1 MIVGAIKQKSCKTS
15 KESWSSTTTGPKARL
30 CDFYYKL
37 AIPKQKTMSR
47 AVVVFVS
54 VIFTLY
60 AVTSFAQKKKDDSPK
75 GKHKSSTFSGL
86 KFRSIGPAFTSGRI
100 ADLAVNPNNTSEYYV
115 AVASG
120 GVWKTNNAGNTYEPI
135 FDGQGSY
142 SIGCVTIDPENEH
155 VVWVGTGE
163 NNNQR
168 SVAYGDGIYKSE
180 DGGKSWKNKGLKT
193 SEHIGKI
200 IVDPRNSNVVYVA
213 AMGPLWKKGGERGV
227 YKTTDGGETWK
238 RVLNIDEYTGVTDII
253 MDPRSPDVIYA
264 ASEQR
269 MRHVFTYIGGGP
281 GSGIHKSTDG
291 GKTWKKLKSGL
302 PSVDVGRIGLAIS
315 PVNPDYVFAIIEAS
329 DKKGGFFRSTN
340 RGASWKKM
348 SDYSTSGNY
357 YQEIICDPKDVDKVF
372 SMNTWLH
379 HTEDGGKS
387 FKRTGEKDK
396 HVDNHCIWIDPADT
410 DHWRIGCDG
419 GIYET
424 WDHATNW
431 QYKANLPVT
440 QFYKLAIDNTE
451 PFYYVYGGTQDNN
464 TQGGPSRTTSNT
476 GIVNADW
483 YITLGGDGFEAAI
496 DPTDP
501 NIVYSQAQY
510 GWLARY
516 DKKSGERL
524 GIKPQTGKGEPAL
537 RWNWDAPLLISPH
550 KNTRLYF
557 AANKLFR
564 SEDRGSSWKAVSPDL
579 TRQIDRNTLEVMG
592 RVWGM
597 DAVMKNKS
605 TTKYGNIVAFDESPK
620 QENLL
625 YVGTDDGLLQVS
637 DNGGTT
643 WIKYDKFPGVPE
655 TTYVNDIVTSQH
667 DANTVYV
674 AFNNHKRGDFKPY
687 ILKSVDKGKS
697 WTAIQGNLPDR
708 GSVYA
713 IAEDHVNP
721 NLLFVGTEFGLYF
734 SLDGGNDWTKLGAG
748 LPTIAIRDI
757 EIQKRENDLVLASF
771 GRGFYILD
779 DYTPLR
785 TYRKG
790 IADKGAHIFPVKDA
804 LMFVDSR
811 PLGGRGK
818 GSQGASYYTAN
829 NPPIGATFTYMIK
842 DTLRTIKE
850 ERQKKEKKLVKA
862 GQKVPYPSFAMMR
875 AEDSEEKSY
884 LIFTISDA
892 SGNEVR
898 KIKTDAS
905 NGMKRITWDFRY
917 ADVSPI
923 KLKETKVGRY
933 GERSSGPIALPGK
946 YSVSIAKSENGV
958 ITALGEPVSFNCVT
972 LDNTTLPA
980 RDKAALLAFQR
991 ELDDF
996 RRVLITAGESKSSAD
1011 KKLKHIKVAVQTAP
1025 EVPLELMKKVKAVES
1040 QLEEIGIK
1048 LYGDRSLAKRDYE
1061 TYPGISGRVSIAVW
1075 GMWRATSAPT
1085 QTNIDAL
1092 KIAKEEYEPVKA
1104 SLKLAIA
1111 TVKELEGEMDKY
1123 KAPYTPGRK
1132 LEKKF

>member
-1 MIVGAIKQKSCKTS
+1 MSIIFML
-15 KESWSSTTTGPKARL
+15 SS
-30 CDFYYKL
+30 
-37 AIPKQKTMSR
+37 IE
-47 AVVVFVS
+47 
-54 VIFTLY
+54 TL
-60 AVTSFAQKKKDDSPK
+60 AQKKKDDSVK

-86 KFRSIGPAFTSGRI
+86 KFRSIGPALTSGRI
-100 ADLAVNPNNTSEYYV
+100 ADIAVNPKNTSEYYV

-120 GVWKTNNAGNTYEPI
+120 GVWKTTNAGNTYNPI

-155 VVWVGTGE
+155 VIWVGTGE

-200 IVDPRNSNVVYVA
+200 IVDPRNSDVVYVA

-227 YKTTDGGETWK
+227 YKTTDGGEKWS
-238 RVLNIDEYTGVTDII
+238 RVLNIDEYTGVTDIVI
-253 MDPRSPDVIYA
+253 DPRNPDVIYA
-264 ASEQR
+264 AAEQR

-302 PSVDVGRIGLAIS
+302 PSVDMGRIGLAIS

-357 YQEIICDPKDVDKVF
+357 YQEIICDPKDVDKIF

-387 FKRTGEKDK
+387 FKATGEKNK
-396 HVDNHCIWIDPADT
+396 HVDNHCIWIDPEDT

-440 QFYKLAIDNTE
+440 QFYKLAVDNTE
-451 PFYYVYGGTQDNN
+451 PFYHIYGGTQDNN
-464 TQGGPSRTTSNT
+464 TQGGPSRTTSNS
-476 GIVNADW
+476 GIVNSDW

-496 DPTDP
+496 DPLDP

-516 DKKSGERL
+516 DKKSGEKL
-524 GIKPQTGKGEPAL
+524 GIKPQPGKGEPAL

-564 SEDRGSSWKAVSPDL
+564 SEDRGSSWTVISPDL
-579 TRQIDRNTLEVMG
+579 TRQIDRNKLPIMG
-592 RVWGM
+592 KVWSM
-597 DAVMKNKS
+597 DAVMKSKS
-605 TTKYGNIVAFDESPK
+605 TTIYGNIVAFDESSK
-620 QENLL
+620 QEDLL

-667 DANTVYV
+667 NANTVYV

-687 ILKSVDKGKS
+687 ILKSTDKGKS
-697 WTAIQGNLPDR
+697 WTAIQGNLPAR

-721 NLLFVGTEFGLYF
+721 KLLFAGTEFGLFF
-734 SLDGGNDWTKLGAG
+734 SLDGGNDWTRIKAG

-785 TYRKG
+785 TYRKD
-790 IADKGAHIFPVKDA
+790 IAAKGAHIFPVKDA

-811 PLGGRGK
+811 PLGGRNK
-818 GSQGASYYTAN
+818 GSQGASYYTAP
-829 NPPIGATFTYMIK
+829 NPPIGATFTYIIN

-850 ERQKKEKKLVKA
+850 KRQKAEKKLAKA
-862 GQKVPYPSFAMMR
+862 GKNVVYPSFEMMR
-875 AEDSEEKSY
+875 AEDSEEKPY
-884 LIFTISDA
+884 LLFTIKDEK
-892 SGNEVR
+892 GNEVR
-898 KIKTDAS
+898 KIRTGAS
-905 NGMKRITWDFRY
+905 NGIKRLTWDFRY
-917 ADVSPI
+917 ADVSAI
-923 KLKETKVGRY
+923 KLKKNKVGRY
-933 GERSSGPIALPGK
+933 GEESSGPIALPGR
-946 YSVSIAKSENGV
+946 YTVSLAKSENGV
-958 ITALGEPVSFNCVT
+958 INPIGEPVAFNCVT
-972 LDNTTLPA
+972 LNNATLPA
-980 RDKAALLAFQR
+980 KDKAALLAFQR

-996 RRVLITAGESKSSAD
+996 RRVLITAGKAKSDAD
-1011 KKLKHIKVAVQTAP
+1011 RKLKHIKVAVQITP
-1025 EVPLELMKKVKAVES
+1025 NLPLELMKKVKSVEK
-1040 QLEEIGIK
+1040 QLGGIGIK
-1048 LYGDRSLAKRDYE
+1048 LYGDRSLSKREYE
-1061 TYPGISGRVSIAVW
+1061 TYPGIRDRVSSAVW

-1092 KIAKEEYEPVKA
+1092 KIARAEYEPVKV
-1104 SLKLAIA
+1104 SLKQAIE
-1111 TVKELEGEMDKY
+1111 TIKGLEAEMDKY
-1123 KAPYTPGRK
+1123 RAPYTPGRK
-1132 LEKKF
+1132 IEKRF

>member
-1 MIVGAIKQKSCKTS
+1 MKRGILLLTLIIYIFNF
-15 KESWSSTTTGPKARL
+15 TTT
-30 CDFYYKL
+30 
-37 AIPKQKTMSR
+37 
-47 AVVVFVS
+47 
-54 VIFTLY
+54 
-60 AVTSFAQKKKDDSPK
+60 FAQKKKDDNPK
-75 GKHKSSTFSGL
+75 GKHKSATFSGL
-86 KFRSIGPAFTSGRI
+86 KFRSIGPALTSGRI
-100 ADLAVNPNNTSEYYV
+100 ADIAVNPNNTSEYYV

-120 GVWKTNNAGNTYEPI
+120 GVWKTTNAGNTYSPI

-155 VVWVGTGE
+155 VIWVGTGE

-168 SVAYGDGIYKSE
+168 SVAYGDGIYKSI

-200 IVDPRNSNVVYVA
+200 IVDPRNSDVVYVA

-227 YKTTDGGETWK
+227 YKTTDGGEKWT

-253 MDPRSPDVIYA
+253 MDPRNPNVLYA

-291 GKTWKKLKSGL
+291 GKTWTKLKSGL

-329 DKKGGFFRSTN
+329 DKKGGFYRSTN
-340 RGASWKKM
+340 RGGSWKKM

-357 YQEIICDPKDVDKVF
+357 YQEIICDPKNIDKIF

-379 HTEDGGKS
+379 HTEDGGKT
-387 FKRTGEKDK
+387 FKKTGEKDK
-396 HVDNHCIWIDPADT
+396 HVDNHCIWIDPTDT

-424 WDHATNW
+424 WDHASNW
-431 QYKANLPVT
+431 QYKAHLPVT
-440 QFYKLAIDNTE
+440 QFYKLAIDNTK
-451 PFYYVYGGTQDNN
+451 PFYHVYGGTQDNN
-464 TQGGPSRTTSNT
+464 TQGGPSRTTNNS
-476 GIVNADW
+476 GIVNSDW

-496 DPTDP
+496 DPEDP

-516 DKKSGERL
+516 DKKSGQKL
-524 GIKPQTGKGEPAL
+524 GIKPQPGKGEPAL

-564 SEDRGSSWKAVSPDL
+564 TEDRGSSWKVISPDL
-579 TRQIDRNTLEVMG
+579 TRQIDRNKLSIMG
-592 RVWGM
+592 KVWSM

-605 TTKYGNIVAFDESPK
+605 TTMYGNIVAFDESPK
-620 QENLL
+620 QEDLL

-637 DNGGTT
+637 ADGGTT
-643 WIKYDKFPGVPE
+643 WVKHDKFPGVPE

-667 DANTVYV
+667 DASTVYV

-687 ILKSVDKGKS
+687 VLKSTDKGKS
-697 WTAIQGNLPDR
+697 WTAIQGNLPSR

-721 NLLFVGTEFGLYF
+721 KLLFVGTEFGLFF
-734 SLDGGNDWTKLGAG
+734 SLDGGMDWTQMKAG

-757 EIQKRENDLVLASF
+757 EIQKEENDLVLASF

-779 DYTPLR
+779 DYSPLR
-785 TYRKG
+785 TYRKD
-790 IADKGAHIFPVKDA
+790 IAANGSYIFPIKNA
-804 LMFVDSR
+804 LMFIDSR

-818 GSQGASYYTAN
+818 GSQGASYFTAE
-829 NPPIGATFTYMIK
+829 NPPIGATFTYVIR
-842 DTLRTIKE
+842 DTLRTNKE
-850 ERQKKEKKLVKA
+850 TRQKQEKMLLKEGKTIS
-862 GQKVPYPSFAMMR
+862 YPSYEQMR
-875 AEDSEEKSY
+875 IEDNEEKPY
-884 LIFTISDA
+884 LLFTIKDA
-892 SGNEVR
+892 KKKEIR

-905 NGMKRITWDFRY
+905 NGIKRITWDFKY
-917 ADVSPI
+917 ADLSAI
-923 KLKETKVGRY
+923 RLKERKVGRY
-933 GERSSGPIALPGK
+933 GERSTGPIALPGK
-946 YSVSIAKSENGV
+946 YSVSMAKSENGV
-958 ITALGEPVSFNCVT
+958 ITQLGEPVSFTIKT
-972 LDNTTLPA
+972 LNNTTLPA
-980 RDKAALLAFQR
+980 KDKAALLAFQQ

-996 RRVLITAGESKSSAD
+996 RRVLVTAGKSLEESD
-1011 KKLKHIKVAVQTAP
+1011 DKLKYIKIAVQRTP
-1025 EVPLELMKKVKAVES
+1025 NIPLELMKKVKSVEE
-1040 QLEEIGIK
+1040 QIIDIDIK
-1048 LYGDRSLAKRDYE
+1048 LYGNYVLARRDIE
-1061 TYPGISGRVSIAVW
+1061 TYPGIASRVNTARYS
-1075 GMWRATSAPT
+1075 MWHATSAPT
-1085 QTNIDAL
+1085 RTNIDGL
-1092 KIAKEEYEPVKA
+1092 KIAREEYEPVKVTLKSVVA
-1104 SLKLAIA
+1104 SIKA
-1111 TVKELEGEMDKY
+1111 LEAEMDKY

>member
-1 MIVGAIKQKSCKTS
+1 MKRATLLLSIFFAL
-15 KESWSSTTTGPKARL
+15 STT
-30 CDFYYKL
+30 
-37 AIPKQKTMSR
+37 I
-47 AVVVFVS
+47 
-54 VIFTLY
+54 
-60 AVTSFAQKKKDDSPK
+60 SFAQKKKDDAPK
-75 GKHKSSTFSGL
+75 GKHKSGTFSGL
-86 KFRSIGPAFTSGRI
+86 AFRSIGPAFTSGRI

-120 GVWKTNNAGNTYEPI
+120 GVWKTTNAGTTYLPI

-142 SIGCVTIDPENEH
+142 SIGCITIDPSNEH
-155 VVWVGTGE
+155 VIWVGSGE

-213 AMGPLWKKGGERGV
+213 AMGPLWKKGGERGL
-227 YKTTDGGETWK
+227 YKSTDGGETWK
-238 RVLNIDEYTGVTDII
+238 RILHIDAYTGITDIVI
-253 MDPRSPDVIYA
+253 DPRNPDVIYA
-264 ASEQR
+264 AAEQR

-291 GKTWKKLKSGL
+291 GLTWKKLKSGL

-348 SDYSTSGNY
+348 SGYSTSGNY
-357 YQEIICDPKDVDKVF
+357 YQEIICDPNDVNKIF

-379 HTEDGGKS
+379 HTEDGGKT
-387 FKRTGEKDK
+387 FKPTGEKNK
-396 HVDNHCIWIDPADT
+396 HVDNHCIWIDPT
-410 DHWRIGCDG
+410 NTNHWRVGCDG

-424 WDHATNW
+424 WDHASNW
-431 QYKANLPVT
+431 EYKANLPVT
-440 QFYKLAIDNTE
+440 QFYKVAVDNTE
-451 PFYYVYGGTQDNN
+451 PFYFVYGGTQDNN
-464 TQGGPSRTTSNT
+464 TQGGPSRTTNSS
-476 GIVNADW
+476 GIVNSDW

-496 DPTDP
+496 DPVDP

-516 DKKSGERL
+516 DKKSGEKL
-524 GIKPQTGKGEPAL
+524 GIKPQPGKGEPAL

-564 SEDRGSSWKAVSPDL
+564 SEDRGNSWTAVSPDL
-579 TRQIDRNTLEVMG
+579 TRQIDRNTLPVMG
-592 RVWGM
+592 QVWSM

-605 TTKYGNIVAFDESPK
+605 TTVYGNIVAFDESPK
-620 QENLL
+620 QEGLL

-637 DNGGTT
+637 DNGGSN

-667 DANTVYV
+667 EANTVYV

-687 ILKSVDKGKS
+687 ILKSTDKGKS
-697 WTAIQGNLPDR
+697 WTAIQGNLPKR

-721 NLLFVGTEFGLYF
+721 KLLFAGTEFGLYF
-734 SLDGGNDWTKLGAG
+734 SLDGGVDWTKLGAG
-748 LPTIAIRDI
+748 LPTIAVRDI

-785 TYRKG
+785 TYKKDIAAKG
-790 IADKGAHIFPVKDA
+790 SHIFPVKDA
-804 LMFVDSR
+804 LMYVDSR
-811 PLGGRGK
+811 PLGLRGK
-818 GSQGASYYTAN
+818 GSQGASFYTAD
-829 NPPIGATFTYMIK
+829 NPPLGATFTYMIK
-842 DTLRTIKE
+842 DTLRTLKE
-850 ERQKKEKKLVKA
+850 ERQRREKKLIKA
-862 GQKVPYPSFAMMR
+862 GEKVPYPSFEMMR
-875 AEDSEEKSY
+875 SEDTEEKPY
-884 LIFTISDA
+884 LIFTIKDEK
-892 SGNEVR
+892 GNEVR

-905 NGMKRITWDFRY
+905 TGIKRVTWDFRY
-917 ADVSPI
+917 SDMSAI
-923 KLKETKVGRY
+923 KLKTEETSRY
-933 GERSSGPIALPGK
+933 GENSSGPIALPGN
-946 YSVSIAKSENGV
+946 YTVSIAKSENGV
-958 ITALGEPVSFNCVT
+958 ITPLGDPVAFKCKT
-972 LDNTTLPA
+972 LNNTSLPA
-980 RDKAALLAFQR
+980 KDKAALLAFQR

-996 RRVLITAGESKSSAD
+996 RRVLITAGESKADAD
-1011 KKLKHIKVAVQTAP
+1011 KKIKHIKIAVQATP
-1025 EVPLELMKKVKAVES
+1025 NLPMELMKQVKAVEK
-1040 QLEEIGIK
+1040 QLGEIQIK
-1048 LYGDRSLAKRDYE
+1048 LYGDRSLARRDFE
-1061 TYPGISGRVSIAVW
+1061 TYPSINDRVSGAMW
-1075 GMWRATSAPT
+1075 SMWRATSAPT
-1085 QTNIDAL
+1085 QTNMDAL
-1092 KIAKEEYEPVKA
+1092 KIAREEYEPVKA
-1104 SLKLAIA
+1104 LLKQAIA
-1111 TVKELEGEMDKY
+1111 TVVELEAEMDKY

-1132 LEKKF
+1132 LEKQF

>member
-1 MIVGAIKQKSCKTS
+1 MKRGTVLLAMVIFMLSSVGA
-15 KESWSSTTTGPKARL
+15 
-30 CDFYYKL
+30 
-37 AIPKQKTMSR
+37 
-47 AVVVFVS
+47 
-54 VIFTLY
+54 
-60 AVTSFAQKKKDDSPK
+60 FAQKKKDEGPK

-86 KFRSIGPAFTSGRI
+86 KFRSIGPALTSGRI
-100 ADLAVNPNNTSEYYV
+100 GDIAVNPNKTSEYYV

-120 GVWKTNNAGNTYEPI
+120 GVWKTTNAGNTYNPI
-135 FDGQGSY
+135 FDGEGSY
-142 SIGCVTIDPENEH
+142 SIGCVTIDPGNEH

-168 SVAYGDGIYKSE
+168 SVAYGDGIYKSV
-180 DGGKSWKNKGLKT
+180 DGGKSWENKGLKT

-200 IVDPRNSNVVYVA
+200 IVDPRNSAVVYVA

-227 YKTTDGGETWK
+227 YKTIDGGEKWT
-238 RVLNIDEYTGVTDII
+238 RVLNIDEYTGVTDIV
-253 MDPRSPDVIYA
+253 MDPRDPDVLYA
-264 ASEQR
+264 AAEQR

-291 GKTWKKLKSGL
+291 GKTWNKLKSGL
-302 PSVDVGRIGLAIS
+302 PKVDVGRIGLAIS

-340 RGASWKKM
+340 RGGSWKKM
-348 SDYSTSGNY
+348 GDYSTSGNY
-357 YQEIICDPKDVDKVF
+357 YQEIICDPKDVDKIF

-379 HTEDGGKS
+379 HTEDGGKT
-387 FKRTGEKDK
+387 FKKTGEKDK
-396 HVDNHCIWIDPADT
+396 HVDNHCIWIDPTNT
-410 DHWRIGCDG
+410 DHWRVGSDG

-440 QFYKLAIDNTE
+440 QFYKLAIDNTK

-464 TQGGPSRTTSNT
+464 TQGGPSRTISNS
-476 GIVNADW
+476 GIVNSDW

-496 DPTDP
+496 DPVDP

-516 DKKSGERL
+516 DKKSGEKV
-524 GIKPQTGKGEPAL
+524 GIKPQPSKGEPAL
-537 RWNWDAPLLISPH
+537 RWNWDAPLLVSPH

-564 SEDRGSSWKAVSPDL
+564 TEDRGNSWKAVSPDL
-579 TRQIDRNTLEVMG
+579 TRQIDRNKLPVMG
-592 RVWGM
+592 KVWSM

-605 TTKYGNIVAFDESPK
+605 TTIYGNIVAFDESPK

-643 WIKYDKFPGVPE
+643 WVKYDKFPGVPE

-667 DANTVYV
+667 DVNTVYV

-687 ILKSVDKGKS
+687 ILKSTDKGKS
-697 WTAIQGNLPDR
+697 WTAIQGNLPKR

-721 NLLFVGTEFGLYF
+721 KLLFAGTEFGVFF
-734 SLDGGNDWTKLGAG
+734 SIDGGTDWTRLKAG

-757 EIQKRENDLVLASF
+757 EIQKEENDLVLASF

-779 DYTPLR
+779 DYSPLR
-785 TYRKG
+785 TYKKD
-790 IADKGAHIFPVKDA
+790 IASKGAHIFPVKES
-804 LMFVDSR
+804 LMFVNSR
-811 PLGGRGK
+811 PIGGRGK
-818 GSQGASYYTAN
+818 GSQGASYYTAS

-842 DTLRTIKE
+842 DSLRTNKE
-850 ERQKKEKKLVKA
+850 VRQKKEKLLTKEGKDIS
-862 GQKVPYPSFAMMR
+862 YPSFEAMR
-875 AEDSEEKSY
+875 IEDNEEKPY
-884 LIFTISDA
+884 LLFTITDEK
-892 SGNEVR
+892 GNEIR
-898 KIKTDAS
+898 KIRTDPS
-905 NGMKRITWDFRY
+905 NGMKRLTWDFKH
-917 ADVSPI
+917 ADVSAI
-923 KLKETKVGRY
+923 KLKQAKVGRY
-933 GERSSGPIALPGK
+933 SERSTGPMALPGT
-946 YSVSIAKSENGV
+946 YSVSISKSENGV
-958 ITALGEPVSFNCVT
+958 ITQIGDPVSFKIKT

-980 RDKAALLAFQR
+980 KDKAALLAFQQ

-996 RRVLITAGESKSSAD
+996 RRVLVTAGEAAD
-1011 KKLKHIKVAVQTAP
+1011 DAEDKLKYIKIAIQSTP
-1025 EVPLELMKKVKAVES
+1025 NLPIELMKKVKAVEA
-1040 QLEEIGIK
+1040 QLNDIDIK
-1048 LYGDRSLAKRDYE
+1048 LYGDWSLAKRQYE
-1061 TYPGISGRVSIAVW
+1061 TYPGISSRIGTARY
-1075 GMWRATSAPT
+1075 GMWHASSTPT
-1085 QTNIDAL
+1085 QTNVDGL

-1104 SLKLAIA
+1104 S
-1111 TVKELEGEMDKY
+1111 
-1123 KAPYTPGRK
+1123 
-1132 LEKKF
+1132 